1 MNLQTVLKLEKP
13 SFQID
18 YGMKTMMI
26 GSCFVENIGAKLA
39 YFKFQTV
46 INPCGVVY
54 NPISV
59 AETLKFLLDRKPLN
73 ESELIQNNGK
83 WVSLKHHGSFSS
95 VSKEECLTGI
105 NRRLAGD
112 ADWLEQTDLLI
123 LTWGTAWVYRH
134 LSTDQV
140 VSNCHRFPASD
151 FERYRLSVDEIV
163 RMYVDLFHRLWEV
176 RPSLKIILTVSPVRH
191 WKDGAHGNQLSKAI
205 LLLAVERLCE
215 QFKDICYFPAY
226 ELVMD
231 ELRDYRF
238 YAEDMVHLS
247 NQGIAY
253 IWEKFQSCFIASSTQ
268 EWMQKIERCNKILAH
283 RPFDENSES
292 AMELYL
298 RTQNELK
305 EILDKLYTEL

>member
-1 MNLQTVLKLEKP
+1 MNLQTVLNLEKP
-13 SFQID
+13 SFSID
-18 YGMKTMMI
+18 YRMRMMMI
-26 GSCFVENIGAKLA
+26 GSCFVENIGSKLD

-46 INPCGVVY
+46 INPCGIVY

-59 AETLKFLLDRKPLN
+59 AETLNLLLDRKPLN
-73 ESELIQNNGK
+73 ESELMQNNGK
-83 WVSLKHHGSFSS
+83 WVSLKHHGKFSS

-105 NRRLAGD
+105 NRRLTED
-112 ADWLEQTDLLI
+112 ADWLEQTDLLV

-134 LSTDQV
+134 ILTDQV
-140 VSNCHRFPASD
+140 VSNCHRFPAAD

-163 RMYVDLFHRLWEV
+163 EIYVDLFKRLWQM
-176 RPSLKIILTVSPVRH
+176 RPDMKIILTVSPVRH
-191 WKDGAHGNQLSKAI
+191 WKDGAHGNQLSKAV

-215 QFKDICYFPAY
+215 QFKDIYYFPAY

-247 NQGIAY
+247 NQAVTY
-253 IWEKFQSCFIASSTQ
+253 IWEKFQSSFIASSTQ
-268 EWMQKIERCNKILAH
+268 EWMQKIERCNKLLAH

-292 AMELYL
+292 TKELYL

-305 EILDKLYTEL
+305 EILDKLYAEL

>member
-105 NRRLAGD
+105 NQRLAGD

-151 FERYRLSVDEIV
+151 FERYRLF
-163 RMYVDLFHRLWEV
+163 L
-176 RPSLKIILTVSPVRH
+176 
-191 WKDGAHGNQLSKAI
+191 
-205 LLLAVERLCE
+205 
-215 QFKDICYFPAY
+215 QFF
-226 ELVMD
+226 
-231 ELRDYRF
+231 
-238 YAEDMVHLS
+238 
-247 NQGIAY
+247 
-253 IWEKFQSCFIASSTQ
+253 
-268 EWMQKIERCNKILAH
+268 
-283 RPFDENSES
+283 
-292 AMELYL
+292 
-298 RTQNELK
+298 
-305 EILDKLYTEL
+305 